1 MSSTE
6 RTSVNPAPWQNS
18 AGNGNRVDQAAT
30 GDNSAGRLSADDTK
44 PAVADPAVAN
54 SVDEPAAANDATET
68 GAASARPTS
77 LSSVLTTVITG
88 LLIGS
93 VATVMHAN
101 IWYVNE
107 SVWLPWGL
115 LFSGALVWFA
125 SVWCGTATRRVW
137 GAAVPGL
144 LTYVLSWAY
153 AYLKNGSALVVTS
166 WDAPIGMVGYAWFAV
181 IFVAVMAAVI
191 MTGRYIVRLRRQAR
205 R

>member
-1 MSSTE
+1 M
-6 RTSVNPAPWQNS
+6 NPAPWQNS
-18 AGNGNRVDQAAT
+18 AGNENRVNQAAT
-30 GDNSAGRLSADDTK
+30 GDKSAGGLSADDAK
-44 PAVADPAVAN
+44 PAAADPAVAN
-54 SVDEPAAANDATET
+54 PVDEPAET
-68 GAASARPTS
+68 DEISSTRAASARPTS

-88 LLIGS
+88 LLVGS

-101 IWYVNE
+101 IWYIND

-137 GAAVPGL
+137 AAAVPGL
-144 LTYVLSWAY
+144 LTYLLSWAY

-166 WDAPIGMVGYAWFAV
+166 WEAPIGMVGYAWFAV

-191 MTGRYIVRLRRQAR
+191 VTGRYIVRLRRQAR
-205 R
+205 V

>member
-1 MSSTE
+1 M
-6 RTSVNPAPWQNS
+6 NPAPWQNS
-18 AGNGNRVDQAAT
+18 AGNENRVNQAAT
-30 GDNSAGRLSADDTK
+30 GDKSAGGLSADDAK
-44 PAVADPAVAN
+44 PAAADPAVAN
-54 SVDEPAAANDATET
+54 PVDEPAET
-68 GAASARPTS
+68 DEISSTRAASARPTS

-88 LLIGS
+88 LLVGS

-101 IWYVNE
+101 IWYIND

-137 GAAVPGL
+137 AAAVPGL

-166 WDAPIGMVGYAWFAV
+166 WEAPIGMVGYAWFAV

-191 MTGRYIVRLRRQAR
+191 VTGRYIVRLRRQAR
-205 R
+205 VLPRG

>member
-1 MSSTE
+1 MS
-6 RTSVNPAPWQNS
+6 RTARTPVNPVPWHSSPETEN
-18 AGNGNRVDQAAT
+18 V
-30 GDNSAGRLSADDTK
+30 
-44 PAVADPAVAN
+44 P
-54 SVDEPAAANDATET
+54 DEPAEPGKITSTTATSPAPST
-68 GAASARPTS
+68 LSA
-77 LSSVLTTVITG
+77 VVTTVITG

-101 IWYVNE
+101 IWYLNE

-137 GAAVPGL
+137 AAAVPGL
-144 LTYVLSWAY
+144 LTYVLSWVF

-166 WDAPIGMVGYAWFAV
+166 WEAPIGMVGYVWFAV

-191 MTGRYIVRLRRQAR
+191 VTGRYISRLRRQAR
-205 R
+205 N

>member
-1 MSSTE
+1 M
-6 RTSVNPAPWQNS
+6 NPAPWQNS
-18 AGNGNRVDQAAT
+18 AGSENRVNQAAT
-30 GDNSAGRLSADDTK
+30 GDKSAGGLSADDAK
-44 PAVADPAVAN
+44 PAAADPAVAN
-54 SVDEPAAANDATET
+54 PVDEPAET
-68 GAASARPTS
+68 DEISSTRAASARPTS

-88 LLIGS
+88 LLVGS

-101 IWYVNE
+101 IWYIND

-137 GAAVPGL
+137 AAAVPGL

-166 WDAPIGMVGYAWFAV
+166 WEAPIGMVGYAWFAV

-191 MTGRYIVRLRRQAR
+191 VTGRYIVRLRRQAR
-205 R
+205 VLPRG

>member
-1 MSSTE
+1 M
-6 RTSVNPAPWQNS
+6 NPAPWQNS
-18 AGNGNRVDQAAT
+18 AGNENRVNQAAT
-30 GDNSAGRLSADDTK
+30 GDKSAGGLSADDAK
-44 PAVADPAVAN
+44 PAAADPAVAN
-54 SVDEPAAANDATET
+54 PVDEPAET
-68 GAASARPTS
+68 DEISSTRAASARPTS

-88 LLIGS
+88 LLMGS

-101 IWYVNE
+101 IWYIND

-137 GAAVPGL
+137 AAAVPGL

-166 WDAPIGMVGYAWFAV
+166 WEAPIGMVGYAWFAV

-191 MTGRYIVRLRRQAR
+191 VTGRYIVRLRRQAR
-205 R
+205 VLPRG

>member
-1 MSSTE
+1 M
-6 RTSVNPAPWQNS
+6 NPAPWQNAAETEEADGEVS
-18 AGNGNRVDQAAT
+18 AER
-30 GDNSAGRLSADDTK
+30 NS
-44 PAVADPAVAN
+44 
-54 SVDEPAAANDATET
+54 T
-68 GAASARPTS
+68 GAASARSST
-77 LSSVLTTVITG
+77 LSAVLTTLITG

-101 IWYVNE
+101 IWYLND

-137 GAAVPGL
+137 AAAVPGL
-144 LTYVLSWAY
+144 LTYLLSWSY

-166 WDAPIGMVGYAWFAV
+166 WDAPIGLVGYAWFAV

-191 MTGRYIVRLRRQAR
+191 VTGRYIVRLRRQAR
-205 R
+205 V

>member
-1 MSSTE
+1 MSRSA
-6 RTSVNPAPWQNS
+6 RTTPVNPAPWHS
-18 AGNGNRVDQAAT
+18 
-30 GDNSAGRLSADDTK
+30 
-44 PAVADPAVAN
+44 DPGTEIVT
-54 SVDEPAAANDATET
+54 DEPAET
-68 GAASARPTS
+68 GEITPTTAASAHPTT
-77 LSSVLTTVITG
+77 LSAVLTAVITG

-101 IWYVNE
+101 IWHLNE

-137 GAAVPGL
+137 AAAVPGL
-144 LTYVLSWAY
+144 LTYVLSWAF

-166 WDAPIGMVGYAWFAV
+166 WEAPIGMVGYAWFAV

-191 MTGRYIVRLRRQAR
+191 VTGRYISRLRRQAR
-205 R
+205 G

>member
-1 MSSTE
+1 M
-6 RTSVNPAPWQNS
+6 NPAPWQNS
-18 AGNGNRVDQAAT
+18 AGSENRVNQAAT
-30 GDNSAGRLSADDTK
+30 GDKSAGGLSADDAK
-44 PAVADPAVAN
+44 PAAADPAVAN
-54 SVDEPAAANDATET
+54 PVDEPAET
-68 GAASARPTS
+68 DEISSTRAASARPTS

-88 LLIGS
+88 LLVGS

-101 IWYVNE
+101 IWYIND

-137 GAAVPGL
+137 AAAVPGL

-166 WDAPIGMVGYAWFAV
+166 WEAPIGMVGYAWFAV

-191 MTGRYIVRLRRQAR
+191 VTGRYIVRLRRQAR
-205 R
+205 V

>member
-1 MSSTE
+1 M
-6 RTSVNPAPWQNS
+6 NPAPWQNS
-18 AGNGNRVDQAAT
+18 AGSENRVNQAAT
-30 GDNSAGRLSADDTK
+30 GDKSAGGLSADDAK
-44 PAVADPAVAN
+44 PAAADPAVAN
-54 SVDEPAAANDATET
+54 PVDEPAET
-68 GAASARPTS
+68 DEISSTRAASARPTS

-88 LLIGS
+88 LLVGS

-101 IWYVNE
+101 IWYIND

-137 GAAVPGL
+137 AAAVPGL
-144 LTYVLSWAY
+144 LTYLLSWAY

-166 WDAPIGMVGYAWFAV
+166 WEAPIGMVGYAWFAV

-191 MTGRYIVRLRRQAR
+191 VTGRYIVRLRRQAR
-205 R
+205 V

>member
-1 MSSTE
+1 M
-6 RTSVNPAPWQNS
+6 NPAPWQNS
-18 AGNGNRVDQAAT
+18 AGNENRVNQAAT
-30 GDNSAGRLSADDTK
+30 GDKSAGGLSADDAK
-44 PAVADPAVAN
+44 PAAADPAVPN
-54 SVDEPAAANDATET
+54 PVDEPAET
-68 GAASARPTS
+68 DEISSTRAASARPTS

-88 LLIGS
+88 LLVGS

-101 IWYVNE
+101 IWYIND

-137 GAAVPGL
+137 AAAVPGL

-166 WDAPIGMVGYAWFAV
+166 WEAPIGMVGYAWFAV

-191 MTGRYIVRLRRQAR
+191 VTGRYIVRLRRQAR
-205 R
+205 V

>member
-18 AGNGNRVDQAAT
+18 TGNEDRVNQTAT
-30 GDNSAGRLSADDTK
+30 GDNSASRLSADDTK
-44 PAVADPAVAN
+44 PAAADPAVAN
-54 SVDEPAAANDATET
+54 PVDERAATDETRATGT
-68 GAASARPTS
+68 ASSRPTT
-77 LSSVLTTVITG
+77 LSAVLTTVITG

>member
-1 MSSTE
+1 MS
-6 RTSVNPAPWQNS
+6 RTARTPVNPPPWYNGP
-18 AGNGNRVDQAAT
+18 GNEN
-30 GDNSAGRLSADDTK
+30 
-44 PAVADPAVAN
+44 VA
-54 SVDEPAAANDATET
+54 DEPAET
-68 GAASARPTS
+68 DEITSTGVAPAPPTTLSA
-77 LSSVLTTVITG
+77 VLTTVITG

-101 IWYVNE
+101 IWYLHE

-137 GAAVPGL
+137 AAAIPGL
-144 LTYVLSWAY
+144 LTYVLSWAF

-166 WDAPIGMVGYAWFAV
+166 WEAPIGMVGYAWFVV

-191 MTGRYIVRLRRQAR
+191 VTGRYIARLRRQAR
-205 R
+205 E

>member
-1 MSSTE
+1 MSRAE
-6 RTSVNPAPWQNS
+6 RTPVNPAPWQNS
-18 AGNGNRVDQAAT
+18 AGNGNRGDQISTGYDSAT
-30 GDNSAGRLSADDTK
+30 RLSADGTK
-44 PAVADPAVAN
+44 PAAADPAVAN
-54 SVDEPAAANDATET
+54 PADETGETDETTAT
-68 GAASARPTS
+68 GAASARPTT
-77 LSSVLTTVITG
+77 LSAVLTTVITG

-101 IWYVNE
+101 IWYINE

-137 GAAVPGL
+137 AAAVPGL
-144 LTYVLSWAY
+144 LTYVLSWGF

-166 WDAPIGMVGYAWFAV
+166 WEAPIGMVGYGWFAV

-191 MTGRYIVRLRRQAR
+191 VTGRYIVRLRRQAR
-205 R
+205 S

>member
-1 MSSTE
+1 M
-6 RTSVNPAPWQNS
+6 NPAPWQNS
-18 AGNGNRVDQAAT
+18 AGNENRVNQAAT
-30 GDNSAGRLSADDTK
+30 GDKSAGGLSADDAK
-44 PAVADPAVAN
+44 PAAADPAVAN
-54 SVDEPAAANDATET
+54 PVDEPAET
-68 GAASARPTS
+68 DEISSTRAASARPTS

-88 LLIGS
+88 LLVGS

-101 IWYVNE
+101 IWYIND

-137 GAAVPGL
+137 AAAVPGL

-166 WDAPIGMVGYAWFAV
+166 WEAPIGMVGYAWFAV

-191 MTGRYIVRLRRQAR
+191 VTGRYIVRLRRQAR
-205 R
+205 V